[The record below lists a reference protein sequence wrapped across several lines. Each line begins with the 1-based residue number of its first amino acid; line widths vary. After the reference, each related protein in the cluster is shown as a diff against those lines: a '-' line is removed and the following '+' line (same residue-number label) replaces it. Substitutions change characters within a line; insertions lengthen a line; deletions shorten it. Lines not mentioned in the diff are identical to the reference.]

1 MYDKL
6 RSEIQKRT
14 DQHHTVLPK
23 QIESVDDRFQR
34 LVGDVCQSKADQD
47 MGEAA
52 ESEPDD
58 PDIIPPSVASGSGL
72 CKVFNPMKTAVL
84 IEKCRSIIRAGP
96 IAQDRIKEALNGSK
110 AGMEILRKFSLPQIT
125 NRLKYE
131 RKKHVLFAGSR
142 LVGN

>member
-1 MYDKL
+1 
-6 RSEIQKRT
+6 
-14 DQHHTVLPK
+14 
-23 QIESVDDRFQR
+23 VDDRIQR
-34 LVGDVCQSKADQD
+34 LVGNVCQSEADQD
-47 MGEAA
+47 NSMQGEAA

-72 CKVFNPMKTAVL
+72 CKVFNPMETAVL
-84 IEKCRSIIRAGP
+84 IEKCRSIIRACL

-131 RKKHVLFAGSR
+131 RKKTRAVRWVTPSS
-142 LVGN
+142 